1 MKKFFNFIKN
11 SHTKSILK
19 MIFILTFLLF
29 IYTSLCAFS
38 YARSTSSDIADSV
51 FRLHVLA
58 NSDSSEDQALKYKV
72 RDNLLDYMN
81 SLCSETTSKD
91 EAISIA
97 SSHLDNFK
105 KIAEDTILSNGYNYT
120 VQVQIGNF
128 EFPTKTYGDISLPA
142 GNYDAL
148 RVNIGEA
155 KGQNWWCVMFP
166 PLCFIDVSSGVVP
179 DESKEVLKDSMDEED
194 FALVSESDENSEI
207 SFKFKI
213 LELFGKSGF
222 MTAKKENVKE

>member
-1 MKKFFNFIKN
+1 MKNFFNFIKN
-11 SHTKSILK
+11 YHTRSMVK

-29 IYTSLCAFS
+29 LYTSLCAFS
-38 YARSTSSDIADSV
+38 YAKSVSTDISDSV

-58 NSDSSEDQALKYKV
+58 NNDSEEDQALKYKV
-72 RDNLLDYMN
+72 RDNLINYMN
-81 SLCSETTSKD
+81 SICTETTSKD

-97 SSHLDNFK
+97 NNHLDNFK
-105 KIAEDTILSNGYNYT
+105 KIAEDTISANGYNYT
-120 VQVQIGNF
+120 VQVQVGNF

-179 DESKEVLKDSMDEED
+179 DNSKEVLKNSMNEED
-194 FALVSESDENSEI
+194 FALVSESDESSEI

-222 MTAKKENVKE
+222 MTAKKGI